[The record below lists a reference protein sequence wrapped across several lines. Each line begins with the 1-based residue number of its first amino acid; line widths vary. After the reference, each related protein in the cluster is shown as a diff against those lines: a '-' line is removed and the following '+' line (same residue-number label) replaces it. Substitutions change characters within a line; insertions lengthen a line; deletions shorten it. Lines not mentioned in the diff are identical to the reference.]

1 MGSDYLLEM
10 IHITKDFPGV
20 RALDGASL
28 QVKAGEV
35 HIILGEN
42 GAGKSTLMKIL
53 SGAYPLEKGEIRI
66 NGEPV
71 KIRNPKD
78 AEKLGISTIYQEFN
92 LVPSLTVAQNIFL
105 NREFMKESVPWQI
118 DHKRMEQEAE
128 KLLSKLKVAVDVRKP
143 VRELGI
149 AEQQMVEIAKALSLN
164 CRILIMDEPTAALT
178 EQETDNLFNIIRDI
192 KKQGVAVIYISH
204 RIEEFLKIGDTITV
218 MRDGKTLATG
228 PIHAYTLEELI
239 RIMVGREINDQFPKE
254 SVPPGDVRL
263 EVKHLTSPGL
273 FSDVSF
279 HVSAGE
285 ILGIAGLM
293 GAGRTEVAR
302 AIFGLDPFAHGEI
315 YVDGK
320 KVEIR
325 SPQDAIKAG
334 IGFLTENRRDEGL
347 VLPLSVCENITLPS
361 LDKFHRF
368 LRIDKKEEK
377 LTVKSYI
384 DDLKIHCH
392 SEKQIVAT
400 LSGGNQQKAVLAK
413 WLLSGSR
420 VLILDEP
427 TRGIDV
433 GAKVEVYNLMNR
445 LTKQG
450 AAIVMISS
458 ELPEIIG
465 MSDRVIVLWRGRVAG
480 ELSREE
486 LSQEKIMM
494 LATTG
499 GKAAYEG

>member
-228 PIHAYTLEELI
+228 PIHTYTLEELI
-239 RIMVGREINDQFPKE
+239 RIMVGREIHDQFPKE
-254 SVPPGDVRL
+254 SVPPGNV
-263 EVKHLTSPGL
+263 
-273 FSDVSF
+273 
-279 HVSAGE
+279 
-285 ILGIAGLM
+285 
-293 GAGRTEVAR
+293 
-302 AIFGLDPFAHGEI
+302 
-315 YVDGK
+315 
-320 KVEIR
+320 
-325 SPQDAIKAG
+325 
-334 IGFLTENRRDEGL
+334 
-347 VLPLSVCENITLPS
+347 
-361 LDKFHRF
+361 
-368 LRIDKKEEK
+368 
-377 LTVKSYI
+377 
-384 DDLKIHCH
+384 
-392 SEKQIVAT
+392 
-400 LSGGNQQKAVLAK
+400 
-413 WLLSGSR
+413 
-420 VLILDEP
+420 
-427 TRGIDV
+427 
-433 GAKVEVYNLMNR
+433 
-445 LTKQG
+445 
-450 AAIVMISS
+450 
-458 ELPEIIG
+458 
-465 MSDRVIVLWRGRVAG
+465 
-480 ELSREE
+480 
-486 LSQEKIMM
+486 
-494 LATTG
+494 
-499 GKAAYEG
+499 